1 MVAHRSSV
9 RLPLKLKCEKRDAG
23 VAAGM
28 PTLPGPNCALGSSL
42 IPVHVPAMSDF
53 NIDYVARLARIELS
67 PEEKSKLGPQLEAI
81 LGYVAKLKEVDVEG
95 VEPTAHAFPLVNVT
109 RPDEVTESLST
120 EEALRN
126 APAKAGG
133 LFVVPKIVE

>member
-1 MVAHRSSV
+1 
-9 RLPLKLKCEKRDAG
+9 
-23 VAAGM
+23 
-28 PTLPGPNCALGSSL
+28 
-42 IPVHVPAMSDF
+42 MSDF
-53 NIDYVARLARIELS
+53 NIHYVARLARIALS
-67 PEEKSKLGPQLEAI
+67 PEEEQRLGTQLDHI
-81 LGYVAKLKEVDVEG
+81 LGYIAKLKEVDVTG

-109 RPDEVTESLST
+109 RPDEVEPSLPN